1 MISLPIQEESQVG
14 AARRT
19 ALQIGEGVGL
29 AEADLDR
36 LAIVVTEA
44 CTNLVRH
51 ASDGELLLDGI
62 GSEKSPCVKVIAV
75 DQGPGI
81 ASVEAAMVDGFT
93 TSGETDRG
101 IGGGLG
107 SMKRQ
112 ADRFDI
118 FSAPQGTTV
127 VATIGAQ
134 KKVPAKTLD
143 VAGVIVPKP
152 GFTSGGDAWAMRRE
166 KDRTVIMLMD
176 VLGHGPT
183 AARDGESGREAFEE
197 AGKRPLEEIEA
208 FVSEAMTGSRG
219 AAALFV
225 EIPHAEGRLRAL
237 GLGNVRG
244 DIVMPSGQRH
254 GIASQPGIVGAGSRR
269 PRIGEYD
276 WTEDAILILSTD
288 GLKTAS
294 KVQEPGA
301 LYYRGADIIAATLYK
316 LKRRGSDDAGIVV
329 ARSRA

>member
-14 AARRT
+14 AARRA
-19 ALQIGEGVGL
+19 ALQLGEDVGL
-29 AEADLDR
+29 SPSDLDR

-51 ASDGELLLDGI
+51 ANDGEILLEGD
-62 GSEKSPCVKVIAV
+62 KSDKTPVVKVIAV
-75 DQGPGI
+75 DLGPGI

-93 TSGETDRG
+93 TSTGTERG

-118 FSAPQGTTV
+118 FSSPQGTTLI
-127 VATIGAQ
+127 ATVGAQ
-134 KKVPAKTLD
+134 KKKPAKAFD
-143 VAGVIVPKP
+143 IAGLIVPKP
-152 GFTSGGDAWAMRRE
+152 GFSSGGDAWAMRRE

-183 AARDGESGREAFEE
+183 AARDGESGQDAFEK

-208 FVSEAMTGSRG
+208 FVSDSMGGSRG

-225 EIPHAEGRLRAL
+225 EIPHADGRLRAV

-244 DIVMPSGQRH
+244 DVVMPSGQRY
-254 GIASQPGIVGAGSRR
+254 GVASQPGIVGATSRR
-269 PRIGEYD
+269 PRVGEYE
-276 WTEDAILILSTD
+276 WSEGAILILSTD

-294 KVQEPGA
+294 KVPEPGS
-301 LYYRGADIIAATLYK
+301 LYFRSADIIAATLYK
-316 LKRRGSDDAGIVV
+316 LKRRGSDDAGVVV
-329 ARSRA
+329 ARSRL